1 MKRNIIIILSVALF
15 CATLYYLAN
24 RTKEDKFKK
33 SEPAKREVIDW
44 GEPDNTIKDPNRRGL
59 YKPAK
64 DPLEGLDPATKEKI
78 IQDALD
84 KYEKYHQGN

>member
-1 MKRNIIIILSVALF
+1 MKRKIIIILSVALF

-24 RTKEDKFKK
+24 RPEDKFKK

-44 GEPDNTIKDPNRRGL
+44 GEPDNTIKDPNRRGR

-64 DPLEGLDPATKEKI
+64 DPLEGLDPATKEKV

-84 KYEKYHQGN
+84 KYEKYHQDN